1 MSDATAFARRRPA
14 RRLLRADRGGR
25 PAAPRGRAA
34 AARRR
39 RPQLRAVP
47 ASGPSRRLAD
57 GQPPHDRPGRRR
69 RLQPQ
74 RPDLP
79 GGPAREGGT
88 GHARSRPRTTSAA
101 SRSRSPTRAARCSRR
116 CSPATSR
123 SSARCS
129 STRSRRRR
137 QEARRAARA
146 GARPHAL
153 HSAPLGRTPSSPPRL
168 TVSCQGHLRPT
179 GKAWR
184 LATPASACLRHSR
197 RLPVAGPAVARGE
210 CRSRYSP
217 AASSASA
224 NCEAAWATAA

>member
-1 MSDATAFARRRPA
+1 MSDAPRSLDAAQLGAYFALIEVA
-14 RRLLRADRGGR
+14 GLLRHAVEQ
-25 PAAPRGRAA
+25 
-34 AARRR
+34 
-39 RPQLRAVP
+39 QLRDAGDLSYVQFQLLARLGDEP
-47 ASGPSRRLAD
+47 TGSHRMTDLAD
-57 GQPPHDRPGRRR
+57 GVVYSRSGLTYQAGLLEKAGLVTRAPSAGRRAR
-69 RLQPQ
+69 RHGHDH
-74 RPDLP
+74 RR
-79 GGPAREGGT
+79 GP
-88 GHARSRPRTTSAA
+88 
-101 SRSRSPTRAARCSRR
+101 RAARAGVPRPHR
-116 CSPATSR
+116 GRPPDALRPALS
-123 SSARCS
+123 
-129 STRSRRRR
+129 RRR

-184 LATPASACLRHSR
+184 LATAASACLRHSR